1 MCYPFTTPE
10 NVRLKMKISKLSVL
24 ALAVALTITS
34 GCTYRHPAPAEVQTE
49 LQKAYQASGKLAVPE
64 EVLNE
69 LNPDLPVQSESS
81 VEDSRRISVAAN
93 EVPAA
98 EFFARLMDN
107 SGASVVVHPDV
118 SGSITVNLDNV
129 TVDQVFDAVYR
140 MYGFRAE
147 KQGKIYY
154 VYPAGVHTETIPVD
168 YMLLTRESSTSV
180 SISNNSLKDGD
191 SGSDSSD
198 SSSSSSSGSDSGD
211 SSSDSSG
218 VTMST
223 SSKSDFWTE
232 LEKTLSKILG
242 AGEGR
247 MVSVNPQAATVTVRG
262 MPSEI
267 QNVRDYLNQT
277 KNALRR
283 QVVIEAKILE
293 VYLNEDYAQGI
304 DWSVIL
310 GNPNALHGKNM
321 SNYSPNTSHIEGSVF
336 SLLGGGFKFSM
347 SDKRYALLI
356 NLLQTQ
362 GDVTTLSSPRIT
374 ALNNQRSVMKIGKDS
389 YYLTDISTD
398 SSTSTSD
405 NNIVSSSFD
414 FSPFFSGVSLDVLP
428 QISEDGRILMHVHPA
443 VVMVQDDNKTI
454 DLGSG
459 KRMELPLA
467 TSDVRETDTVVEAQ
481 SGDVILIGGLMRHE
495 KGSEVSKVPVLGD
508 IPVVGELFKNRSIY
522 DHKTELVILLRPV
535 VVGGDTWRQEIR
547 RSSDLLEKWYP
558 EDADEKHRGFVMQGT
573 D

>member
-1 MCYPFTTPE
+1 
-10 NVRLKMKISKLSVL
+10 MKISKFSVL
-24 ALAVALTITS
+24 ALSVALALTS
-34 GCTYRHPAPAEVQTE
+34 GCTYRHPAPTE
-49 LQKAYQASGKLAVPE
+49 IQEELVKASRTPGKLAVPE

-69 LNPDLPVQSESS
+69 LNPDLPVQSESFA
-81 VEDSRRISVAAN
+81 EDSRRISVAAN

-107 SGASVVVHPDV
+107 SGASVVVHPEV
-118 SGSITVNLDNV
+118 SGTITVNLDNV

-140 MYGFRAE
+140 MYGYRAE
-147 KQGKIYY
+147 KQGKIYF

-168 YMLLTRESSTSV
+168 YMLLTRESTTSV

-191 SGSDSSD
+191 SSSD
-198 SSSSSSSGSDSGD
+198 SSSSSGSSLSSG
-211 SSSDSSG
+211 SSSDSESSDSTSG
-218 VTMST
+218 VSLST
-223 SSKSDFWTE
+223 NSKSDFWTE
-232 LEKTLSKILG
+232 LEKTLGKILG
-242 AGEGR
+242 SGEGR

-277 KNALRR
+277 RNALRR

-293 VYLNEDYAQGI
+293 VHLNEDYAQGI
-304 DWSVIL
+304 DWSLIL
-310 GNPNALHGKNM
+310 GNPNSQYVKDMGTRNT
-321 SNYSPNTSHIEGSVF
+321 STSHIEGSVF
-336 SLLGGGFKFSM
+336 SLLGGGFQFSM
-347 SDKRYALLI
+347 SDKRYSVLI

-398 SSTSTSD
+398 SNTSSSD

-428 QISEDGRILMHVHPA
+428 QISDDGRILMHVHPA
-443 VVMVQDDNKTI
+443 VISVQDDNKTI
-454 DLGSG
+454 NLGDG

-495 KGSEVSKVPVLGD
+495 KGTQESKVPVLGD

-522 DHKTELVILLRPV
+522 DNKTELVILLRPI

-547 RSSDLLEKWYP
+547 KSTDLLEKWYP
-558 EDADEKHRGFVMQGT
+558 DNAEDRPRGFVMQGT